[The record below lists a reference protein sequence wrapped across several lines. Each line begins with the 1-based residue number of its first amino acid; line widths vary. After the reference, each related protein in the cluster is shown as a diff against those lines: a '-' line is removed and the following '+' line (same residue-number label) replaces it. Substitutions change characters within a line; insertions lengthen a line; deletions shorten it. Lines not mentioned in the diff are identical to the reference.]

1 MPATAAAVTVATP
14 SPWTPA
20 RSRGIVAIL
29 TLTVFMN
36 SALMFSVEPMFS
48 KLVLPFLGGTPSV
61 WNTCL
66 VFFQAALLCGY
77 GYAHLTTRLLNP
89 RRQALVHVG
98 ILVASCLVLPLQ
110 VRASGTPPVGGQGIL
125 WLLGLLVMSLGLPF
139 LMLASGALIAQ
150 RWFAGSGHPRA
161 ANPYFLY
168 AASNFGSLIALL
180 SYPLLIEPWL
190 ALSQQ
195 RAAWSA
201 GYVMLV
207 LLVAACAFLVVK
219 RADAPGVKDVVA
231 TVPDAPP
238 VANLERAKW
247 VLYSAVPSSLLVG
260 VTTYVSTD
268 VAAVPLLWV
277 IPLSLYLLTFVIVF
291 AAKPWLPHRWML
303 RIEPYVLI
311 AVTIPVFWNLRLPG
325 LIGIVVHLIVL
336 LVVALVCHGELAR
349 RKPPAAQLTEFFV
362 WLALGGLAGGAF
374 NALIAPLIF
383 DGIRE
388 YPIALVLAAM
398 LRPATEPDR
407 GLRLADFLLP
417 VVVGAGLVLVTAD
430 IGAPPAAFSTL
441 VTICFGLAA
450 FSATKRTLRFGL
462 VLAAVF
468 VAGLVRATVAVGS
481 TNVLVAERSYFGVS
495 RVVRPAGSRVTT
507 LQHGTTVHG
516 AQSLIPGRQLEPITY
531 YHRAGPVG
539 DLFSATAA
547 GAATVR
553 RIAAV
558 GLGTGSI
565 ACYGRAGE
573 TWTYYEIDPVVAAIA
588 TDPRYFTFL
597 RDCPPAVRIKLGD
610 ARLTLSDAAQ
620 SQYDLLIL
628 DAFSSDAIPV
638 HLLTREAVSSYVRVL
653 APHGALVVHIS
664 NRHLDLEPVVAAIA
678 RDLGL
683 VALVRRD
690 LPIPVKEQGTGRV
703 QSVWAIL
710 ARSTGDLGGLATDK
724 RWEALRSRADVS
736 AWTDDFSNIMRSFA
750 WRR

>member
-1 MPATAAAVTVATP
+1 MPATAAAVTVAPP
-14 SPWTPA
+14 SLWTPA
-20 RSRGIVAIL
+20 RSRSIVAIL

-66 VFFQAALLCGY
+66 VFFQATLLAGY
-77 GYAHLTTRLLNP
+77 GYAHLTTRLFNP
-89 RRQALVHVG
+89 RKQALLHVG
-98 ILVASCLVLPLQ
+98 ILIVSCLVLPLQ
-110 VRASGTPPVGGQGIL
+110 VRASGSPPVGGQGIL

-139 LMLASGALIAQ
+139 VMLASGALLAQ
-150 RWFAGSGHPRA
+150 RWFATSGHPRA

-168 AASNFGSLIALL
+168 SASNFGSLIALL
-180 SYPLLIEPWL
+180 SYPFLIEPWL

-201 GYVMLV
+201 GYVVLV
-207 LLVAACAFLVVK
+207 LLVAACALLVVM
-219 RADAPGVKDVVA
+219 RADTPGNTGRARTVADV
-231 TVPDAPP
+231 PP
-238 VANLERAKW
+238 IANLERAKW

-291 AAKPWLPHRWML
+291 AARPRLPHSWML
-303 RIEPYVLI
+303 RIEPYLLI
-311 AVTIPVFWNLRLPG
+311 GVTIPVFWNLRLPG
-325 LIGIVVHLIVL
+325 LIGIGVHLTVL
-336 LVVALVCHGELAR
+336 FVVAMVCHGELAR
-349 RKPPAAQLTEFFV
+349 RKPPAAKLTEFFV
-362 WLALGGLAGGAF
+362 WLAVGGLAGGVF

-398 LRPATEPDR
+398 LRPAGEPDR
-407 GLRLADFLLP
+407 RLRIADFLLP

-430 IGAPPAAFSTL
+430 IEAPPALFPTM

-450 FSATKRTLRFGL
+450 FSATGRSLRFGL

-468 VAGLVRATVAVGS
+468 VAGQVRAAVAVGR
-481 TNVLVAERSYFGVS
+481 TRVLHAERSYFGVS

-516 AQSLIPGRQLEPITY
+516 AQSLIAGRELEPITY

-539 DLFSATAA
+539 DLFSLTAA
-547 GAATVR
+547 GAAKVR
-553 RIAAV
+553 KIAVV

-565 ACYGRAGE
+565 ACYGRPGE
-573 TWTYYEIDPVVAAIA
+573 AWTYYEIDPVVAGIA
-588 TDPRYFTFL
+588 MNPRYFTFL

-610 ARLTLSDAAQ
+610 ARLNLGGPPGA
-620 SQYDLLIL
+620 QYDMLIL

-638 HLLTREAVSSYVRVL
+638 HLLTREAVANYLRVL
-653 APHGALVVHIS
+653 GPHGSIGVHIS
-664 NRHLDLEPVVAAIA
+664 NRHLDLEPVVAAIS

-683 VALVRRD
+683 VSLVRRD
-690 LPIPVKEQGTGRV
+690 IPIPPEERGTGRV
-703 QSVWAIL
+703 QSVWAVL
-710 ARSTGDLGGLATDK
+710 ARSAGDLGGLSTDK
-724 RWEALRSRADVS
+724 RWGPLHTRADVT
-736 AWTDDFSNIMRSFA
+736 AWTDDFSNIMRIFA